1 MKLISACLA
10 GCECRYDGKSS
21 TVKSFV
27 EMVEQGKAIFVCPEQ
42 LGGLSTPR
50 PPAEIIGGGGEDVLD
65 GKARVVTN
73 TGEDVTDQF
82 IKGAYETLQAAKLAG
97 VKEAILKES
106 SPSCGSAKIY
116 DGTFSACKVTG
127 NGVAAALLKRNGIRV
142 LSEETYGRSSLSSN
156 TFSYKR
162 E

>member
-50 PPAEIIGGGGEDVLD
+50 PPAEILGGDGEDVLD
-65 GKARVVTN
+65 GNAKVITN
-73 TGEDVTDQF
+73 TGEDVTSEF
-82 IKGAYETLQAAKLAG
+82 IKGAREALQAAKLAG

-106 SPSCGSAKIY
+106 SPSCGAAKIY
-116 DGTFSACKVTG
+116 DGTFSACKVAG
-127 NGVAAALLKRNGIRV
+127 NGVTAALLKRNGIRV
-142 LSEETYGRSSLSSN
+142 LSEETYGESFLSSN
-156 TFSYKR
+156 TLSYKR

>member
-10 GCECRYDGKSS
+10 GCECRYDGKAN
-21 TVKSFV
+21 TVRNFV
-27 EMVEQGKAIFVCPEQ
+27 EMVEQGEAVFVCPEQ
-42 LGGLSTPR
+42 IGGLSTPR
-50 PPAEIIGGGGEDVLD
+50 PPAEIVGGDGADVLD
-65 GKARVVTN
+65 GNAKVITN
-73 TGEDVTDQF
+73 TGEDVTSEF
-82 IKGAYETLQAAKLAG
+82 IKGAHEALQAAKLAG

-127 NGVAAALLKRNGIRV
+127 NGVTAALLKRNGIRV
-142 LSEETYGRSSLSSN
+142 LSEETYGESFLSSN
-156 TFSYKR
+156 TLSYKR